1 MSQIKQLIRLYQ
13 SGSGIK
19 TIARILGMSKNTVK
33 SYLKKMADG
42 GFNTEELLK
51 QEDPLLEKSFYAG
64 NPAYKADKFEYLKSR
79 LDYYEKELKRTGVT
93 KLLLWQEYIE
103 SDPTGYSYPQF
114 NYHLRQQLVS
124 RKGSMVLEHTAGDKL
139 YIDFSGKK
147 LHYIDRSTGELVA

>member
-79 LDYYEKELKRTGVT
+79 LDYYEKELKHTGVT

-103 SDPTGYSYPQF
+103 SDPTGYSYP
-114 NYHLRQQLVS
+114 
-124 RKGSMVLEHTAGDKL
+124 
-139 YIDFSGKK
+139 
-147 LHYIDRSTGELVA
+147 